1 MRLKKVMSVLLVSGM
16 VFAQPITNLNLTG
29 LGNVKAASASC
40 ETYSGTNVEAQDYD
54 RWSAP
59 IQSYLSAC
67 ADGKLMRVQ
76 YGNQIEGILIEYYDS
91 SYHLLSTKTVPAELP
106 LFGAFYE
113 TSDNYFLLTG
123 QNNSKESAEVEV
135 YRITK
140 YDKNWKRIAS
150 VGLKDCNTTVPF
162 DAGSARMDTSGNTL
176 VIRTCHEMYQS
187 SDGKNHQ
194 ANVTIKV
201 DMPAMKITESFTSV
215 ANVSVGYVSHSFNQF
230 VKYDGSNLVTLDH
243 GDAYPRSMLLR
254 SGATN
259 VDILTF
265 KGQVGENRTGAAAG
279 GLELSD
285 SSYLVAGHSVVQ
297 DTENLTRKTRNVFVA
312 AVPKG
317 TAQVNMNWL
326 TDYKEGDGTT
336 STPHMVKID
345 NNRFMVLWSR
355 DGQVYYTEVNGKGT
369 KVGDTYHLQG
379 NLSDC
384 VPVIYKGK
392 LIWYTWN
399 NGTISFYEINLSNY
413 AQTHVETVQNGHRF
427 EEKETA
433 EGKITFVC
441 SVCGESLLVPEQ
453 ATLKVLWNENG
464 GDGYYSSSFS
474 SDKKVGETLY
484 YWASEINGDTEVII
498 TNPELVSCT
507 PNRTAMGILTML
519 KPGNVKVVIR
529 SQQNPEQL
537 KMIELHITEDS
548 NSASELERIKEE
560 VSVYKEETV
569 TSSDKEAITKLVG
582 DMEALLKSGSLKENE
597 ITEVKRL
604 KADCE
609 KYLAKIAEVEGEIS
623 RLTAA
628 VNGYSEENITSV
640 GKAPVEQSLTEINA
654 LMESKN
660 LTNAQKSDMAVLKDK
675 CENLLKIFEDMVNR
689 EQIEA
694 ELARIREEMGA
705 YNEENVK
712 PTDQEKIEEL
722 IRAIDELLAADG
734 IKEIEISELNQLKSN
749 GERYISR
756 ISYVLD
762 KVTQLTAI
770 VNGYTEENIESI
782 GKIAVERTMAEIDA
796 LMKTDNLTA
805 AMISN
810 LNALKVRCGEL
821 LKLVENT
828 EEADR
833 KYIESEI
840 AKIRERIGAYSEEN
854 VKSSDKA
861 AIEGMIAEIHTLSAF
876 QGLTETE
883 MSELDQFEVSGQK
896 YLERIAEVEGEIS
909 RLTEVVNGYLEE
921 KPELINKDAVK
932 QTSADI
938 DALLNTENLTDTE
951 QTLLSSLKRNCMN
964 LLTDTPKK
972 GDIDKNGKVD
982 LTDLMMCLN
991 HVSKKKLL
999 EGEALIAA
1007 DIDGKNGVTLSDLMR
1022 ILNYVSKKTDTI

>member
-1 MRLKKVMSVLLVSGM
+1 MRLKKVMSVLLVSGL

-427 EEKETA
+427 EEKETTD
-433 EGKITFVC
+433 GKVTFVC
-441 SVCGESLLVPEQ
+441 GVCGESLLVPEQ

-597 ITEVKRL
+597 ITEVNRL

-609 KYLAKIAEVEGEIS
+609 KYLTKIAEVTEKI
-623 RLTAA
+623 RKLTTD
-628 VNGYSEENITSV
+628 VNRYSEENLGLV
-640 GKAPVEQSLTEINA
+640 GKTAIEQSLSEINT
-654 LMESKN
+654 LLESKN
-660 LTNAQKSDMAVLKDK
+660 LTDAEITAMNNLKTK
-675 CENLLKIFEDMVNR
+675 CENLIAISEDMANR
-689 EQIEA
+689 KKIEA
-694 ELARIREEMGA
+694 ELDRIRKAMGGFSEDSIKSA
-705 YNEENVK
+705 DK
-712 PTDQEKIEEL
+712 QTIEEL
-722 IRAIDELLAADG
+722 IQAIEALLTVDGVKESEAA
-734 IKEIEISELNQLKSN
+734 ELNQLKVN

-756 ISYVLD
+756 ISYVAD
-762 KVTQLTAI
+762 KISQLTTT

-782 GKIAVERTMAEIDA
+782 GRLAIERTMAEIDT
-796 LMKTDNLTA
+796 LLKTNNLTETKA
-805 AMISN
+805 EEM
-810 LNALKVRCGEL
+810 NALKTRCEEL
-821 LKLVENT
+821 LGLLEDT

-833 KYIESEI
+833 KYIETEI
-840 AKIRERIGAYSEEN
+840 AKIKEKISTYSEET
-854 VKSSDKA
+854 VKSLEKA
-861 AIEGMIAEIHTLSAF
+861 AIEGVIAEIDTLAALP
-876 QGLTETE
+876 GLTEA
-883 MSELDQFEVSGQK
+883 ELADLGKLKDDGEK
-896 YLERIAEVEGEIS
+896 YLARIAEVVGEID
-909 RLTEVVNGYLEE
+909 RLTETVNGYMTE
-921 KPELINKDAVK
+921 KPESVNKEAVK
-932 QTSADI
+932 QTYTEI
-938 DALLNTENLTDTE
+938 EALLNTENLTDAEKTAVN
-951 QTLLSSLKRNCMN
+951 TLKSHCDK
-964 LLTDTPKK
+964 LLTETVKK
-972 GDIDKNGKVD
+972 GDIDRNGKVD

-999 EGEALIAA
+999 EGDALSAA
-1007 DIDGKNGVTLSDLMR
+1007 DIDGKDGVTLSDLMR
-1022 ILNYVSKKTDTI
+1022 ILNYVSKKTDTL